1 MSMTTLSEMA
11 LVVVVVALVVAIA
24 TYLTWLATRLDR
36 LASRVEAARMGLV
49 SQLVTRS
56 EAAVD
61 LAERCGLAELGDAAA
76 KARSTHP
83 ALLCGAPLDAVV
95 EDVENALSRA
105 LRAPA
110 VAATGR
116 QEPGALHA
124 LDSASARVALAR
136 QLHNDAVRDVL
147 ALRRRRLVRMLQ
159 LSGRR
164 PLPAYFEIDD
174 ALPVRGDDDKVGDGT
189 FPR

>member
-1 MSMTTLSEMA
+1 MA
-11 LVVVVVALVVAIA
+11 LVVVVVALVVAVA
-24 TYLTWLATRLDR
+24 TYLTWLASRLDR
-36 LASRVEAARMGLV
+36 LAGRVEAARAGLV
-49 SQLVTRS
+49 SQLVLRA
-56 EAAVD
+56 EAAAD
-61 LAERCGLAELGDAAA
+61 LADQCGLTDLATAAA
-76 KARSTHP
+76 QARSSHP
-83 ALLCGAPLDAVV
+83 ALLSGVPLDAVV
-95 EDVENALSRA
+95 EDVENGLSRA

-116 QEPGALHA
+116 EAPTALHA
-124 LDSASARVALAR
+124 LDSTSARVALAR

-147 ALRRRRLVRMLQ
+147 ALRRRRLVRALQ

-189 FPR
+189 APR